1 MAVHAKHLDTAKVAD
16 AAIQESDKVYYI
28 QYIKELQRA
37 AEMSVM
43 SGHYQDAK
51 NSLLLNIF
59 LHQWDKALDLSIK
72 HQSHVDTVLA
82 YRLKYLARCDKE
94 ENNKKYIQYMKEVEV
109 DWDKINQ
116 KIEEEYKREREL
128 KTSPTKAKKPARH

>member
-1 MAVHAKHLDTAKVAD
+1 MHAKHLNTAEVAY

-28 QYIKELQRA
+28 QYIKELPLKEARA

-72 HQSHVDTVLA
+72 HQSHVDTVVG
-82 YRLKYLARCDKE
+82 KKCDNYL
-94 ENNKKYIQYMKEVEV
+94 
-109 DWDKINQ
+109 
-116 KIEEEYKREREL
+116 
-128 KTSPTKAKKPARH
+128 SHFGS